1 MTIKAPPIRY
11 RRAKK
16 ILIVLAAIVGF
27 PFVIIILLASLYEGR
42 R

>member
-1 MTIKAPPIRY
+1 MTPKALPKRY

-16 ILIVLAAIVGF
+16 ILIVLAAIVGL
-27 PFVIIILLASLYEGR
+27 PFAIIILLASLNEGR